1 MRVNDLKSIFR
12 TLLKGA
18 RFVDYSPTGAA
29 IKKLEI
35 VSAVLGSCMTEIMKK
50 ASTTQ
55 VFSVIA
61 TTSHINESPP
71 ISSEVSSEPAA
82 ATQGTP
88 KGADMVQDI
97 VGIEPARRSQREGRG
112 FNRFR
117 SGGESSGRIAML
129 PQGCSLTARYT
140 KKCSRT

>member
-1 MRVNDLKSIFR
+1 LKFLRVDDLKSIFR

-35 VSAVLGSCMTEIMKK
+35 VSAVLGSCMIEIMKK

-71 ISSEVSSEPAA
+71 RSSEGSFEPAA
-82 ATQGTP
+82 ATQGTSE
-88 KGADMVQDI
+88 GGDMAQGI
-97 VGIEPARRSQREGRG
+97 VGIEPVRRS
-112 FNRFR
+112 
-117 SGGESSGRIAML
+117 
-129 PQGCSLTARYT
+129 
-140 KKCSRT
+140 